1 MMKTYNSLTEV
12 LSAWDRLEI
21 IGENPNQSN
30 SILAMADKVKVAIE
44 YSVRIPETYN
54 SSPYTTAYL
63 VGYDDN
69 GSRHT
74 LRNQQWAMSHND
86 GDAITDAEIF
96 HNWFKER
103 MAEARGMDEDA
114 RAVLTWK
121 VDGWLSD
128 EFTPITPEE

>member
-1 MMKTYNSLTEV
+1 MKTYNSLTEV

-21 IGENPNQSN
+21 IGETPNKSN

-44 YSVRIPETYN
+44 YSIRVPETSQ

-69 GSRHT
+69 GNRHT

-86 GDAITDAEIF
+86 GDAITDADIF
-96 HNWFKER
+96 HGWFKEK

-114 RAVLTWK
+114 RTILTWK
-121 VDGWLSD
+121 VDEWLSD
-128 EFTPITPEE
+128 DFTPLTPEE

>member
-1 MMKTYNSLTEV
+1 MKTYNSLTEV

-21 IGENPNQSN
+21 IGENPNKSN

-44 YSVRIPETYN
+44 YSVRIPETHN

-69 GSRHT
+69 GNRHT

-86 GDAITDAEIF
+86 GDAITDADIF
-96 HNWFKER
+96 HNWFKEK
-103 MAEARGMDEDA
+103 MAEARSLDVDA
-114 RAVLTWK
+114 RTVLTWK
-121 VDGWLSD
+121 VGEWLSD
-128 EFTPITPEE
+128 DYTPLTAEE